1 MLSRQCLTPAAD
13 GAYDFVNNVKEYAVR
28 AHRVKEIFREHGFSL
43 VYDNDMDKEVSDGFF
58 FTEGYPGMKGSEL
71 VLKLLRCGICS
82 IALYSSRSTREGI
95 RVCVSLMKNEEAF
108 RQLSE
113 RLDLFNSIS

>member
-1 MLSRQCLTPAAD
+1 
-13 GAYDFVNNVKEYAVR
+13 
-28 AHRVKEIFREHGFSL
+28 
-43 VYDNDMDKEVSDGFF
+43 
-58 FTEGYPGMKGSEL
+58 MKGSEL
-71 VLKLLRCGICS
+71 VLRLLRCGICS